1 MYGQMDSDGTSHW
14 INWAETEAGNIGG
27 SLWVVRER
35 YIENS
40 PVFYLDKVTTP
51 LLIVHG
57 SSDHTSPPNQA
68 EETFVALRRLGKE
81 VEYARYEGE
90 DHGFWF
96 YPNRVDYCNR
106 VIRWFDQWLKPAGAD
121 VSSASQ

>member
-14 INWAETEAGNIGG
+14 VDWAEKGLGNIGG
-27 SLWVVRER
+27 SLWDVRER

-40 PVFYLDKVTTP
+40 PIFYLDQVNTPVLLIQGTSDRVTTP
-51 LLIVHG
+51 NH
-57 SSDHTSPPNQA
+57 SD
-68 EETFVALRRLGKE
+68 EIFVGLRRLDKE

-96 YPNRVDYCNR
+96 YPNRVDFCNR
-106 VIRWFDQWLKPAGAD
+106 VIAWFDRWLKPVEAE
-121 VSSASQ
+121 SSAFK